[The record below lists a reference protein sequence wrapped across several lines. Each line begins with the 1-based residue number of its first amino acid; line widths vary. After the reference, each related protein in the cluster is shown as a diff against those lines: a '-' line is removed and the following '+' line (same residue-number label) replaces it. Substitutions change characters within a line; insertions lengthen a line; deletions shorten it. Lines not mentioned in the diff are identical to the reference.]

1 MNANYPEI
9 RFAGSNSP
17 NETIWV
23 RIAYSRER
31 SDRESYAEW
40 ICRFVRRS
48 SVIMEVHCV
57 LTYSVPH
64 V

>member
-9 RFAGSNSP
+9 RIAASNSP
-17 NETIWV
+17 NETTWV

-40 ICRFVRRS
+40 TCRFVRRS

>member
-9 RFAGSNSP
+9 RIEGSNPTNDSQ
-17 NETIWV
+17 WV

-40 ICRFVRRS
+40 TCRFVWRP
-48 SVIMEVHCV
+48 SVIYDMMC
-57 LTYSVPH
+57 
-64 V
+64 